1 MHQQEVLPVRFQTHL
16 VRHPRRHRHR
26 RHPRRADQRVDFVPA
41 EHVHQLR
48 HQHPGGGPHAEGDHP
63 QHQDPQR
70 LRLQELVRHQLGPHR
85 QPEEDGDDVD
95 QRVLHRI
102 AQPLHHAALAHQV
115 AEAEHPQ
122 QRRGVRQQER
132 HQQQQH
138 RREED
143 LLPLTHRAQL
153 HHADLP
159 LLIRG
164 QRLHDRRLDQ
174 RHQRHIGV
182 RRHRDG
188 PQQLRRQ
195 LARQVNRRRAVG
207 AADDADGRR
216 LRQGEADDAEVVQ
229 RQRPEHGGE
238 DPELRRRPQQQG
250 ARVSQQRAEIGHRPD
265 AHKDDQR
272 RDARANRH
280 LIEDGQHPGG
290 VAHVHREA
298 LHLPLYRRQGQ
309 RQCLFDG
316 VDVRRAVELRG
327 NHRQLRRVVVSQQA
341 LQGGERQPGLR
352 DIGEQAAEAN
362 RQQQ

>member
-1 MHQQEVLPVRFQTHL
+1 MFT
-16 VRHPRRHRHR
+16 
-26 RHPRRADQRVDFVPA
+26 

-48 HQHPGGGPHAEGDHP
+48 HDHPGRGTHAEGDHP
-63 QHQDPQR
+63 QQQDPQR

-85 QPEEDGDDVD
+85 QPEEDGDDVN
-95 QRVLHRI
+95 QRVLHRV
-102 AQPLHHAALAHQV
+102 AQTIHHAAFAHQV

-122 QRRGVRQQER
+122 QRRGVRQQQR

-143 LLPLTHRAQL
+143 LLAFAHRTQL

-159 LLIRG
+159 LFVAG

-182 RRHRDG
+182 GGHRDG

-195 LARQVNRRRAVG
+195 LARQVDSRRAVG

-216 LRQGEADDAEVVQ
+216 LRQGEVDEAEVVQ

-250 ARVSQQRAEIGHRPD
+250 ARVGQQRAEIGHRPD
-265 AHKDDQR
+265 AHKDHQR
-272 RDARANRH
+272 RDTRANRH
-280 LIEDGQHPGG
+280 LIEDGQHSGG
-290 VAHVHREA
+290 VAHVHRQC
-298 LHLPLYRRQGQ
+298 LHLPL
-309 RQCLFDG
+309 
-316 VDVRRAVELRG
+316 
-327 NHRQLRRVVVSQQA
+327 
-341 LQGGERQPGLR
+341 
-352 DIGEQAAEAN
+352 
-362 RQQQ
+362 